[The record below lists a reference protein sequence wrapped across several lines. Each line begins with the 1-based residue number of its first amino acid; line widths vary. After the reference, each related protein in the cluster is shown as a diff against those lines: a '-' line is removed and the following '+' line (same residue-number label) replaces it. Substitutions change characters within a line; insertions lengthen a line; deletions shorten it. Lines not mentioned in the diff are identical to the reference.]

1 MAGMNI
7 DLLTPLFTAA
17 LIAAPLVATL
27 VVLLV
32 VGTRA
37 RRSEHRRRE
46 AQLDSVFNSRARRER
61 GD

>member
-1 MAGMNI
+1 MNI
-7 DLLTPLFTAA
+7 DLLTTVFTAA

-37 RRSEHRRRE
+37 RRAEHRRRE
-46 AQLDSVFNSRARRER
+46 AQLDSVFNNRARRER